1 MEDFRPDR
9 SSTVSTEST
18 ATTWLSQEAHA
29 RLTRTLE
36 ELTGPVRADI
46 VRKIEAARDEGD
58 LKENGGYHAAK
69 EEQGKLEAR
78 IKMLTAL
85 LRDARTGVPSG
96 DVVEEGCLVS
106 VDYGDDDVETF
117 LFANRENA
125 TEAGKIGDLDV
136 YSPESPLG
144 QAILGRKPGD
154 EVTFG
159 DRGVRVTVKDVQPY
173 SG

>member
-1 MEDFRPDR
+1 
-9 SSTVSTEST
+9 VSTEST
-18 ATTWLSQEAHA
+18 TVTTWLSKEAHD

-36 ELTGPVRADI
+36 ELTGPVREDI

-78 IKMLTAL
+78 IKTLTAL

-125 TEAGKIGDLDV
+125 TEGGKIGDLDV

-144 QAILGRKPGD
+144 QAISGRRKGD
-154 EVTFG
+154 VVTFG
-159 DRGVRVTVKDVQPY
+159 ERSITVTVKDVQPY
-173 SG
+173 TG